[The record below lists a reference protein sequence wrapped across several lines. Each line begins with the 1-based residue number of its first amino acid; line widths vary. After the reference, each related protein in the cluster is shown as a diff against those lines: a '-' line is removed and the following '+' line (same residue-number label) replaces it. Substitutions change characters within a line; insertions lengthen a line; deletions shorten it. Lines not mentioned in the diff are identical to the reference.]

1 MSEPVQPAAA
11 PVVAPV
17 AEAPAAPVAAAAP
30 VAEPAKRVFKNPY
43 AKPAT
48 APGASPAPTVEAK
61 PAPAPPTRSRALA
74 LAQSKLATVTTELAP
89 LRERATKYEAALAPL
104 AKQALEALPE
114 HIDRAALAKKHGAD
128 ALGLIEEVNYLRS
141 IGALAPRA
149 VAAPTATTTTAAP
162 PVSGAQAP
170 EADADLTALRLYQ
183 KYEKQSPT
191 MAQGYLASHRA
202 QIERGRAKAASH

>member
-11 PVVAPV
+11 PVVAPA
-17 AEAPAAPVAAAAP
+17 AEAPAAPVAAATPA
-30 VAEPAKRVFKNPY
+30 AEPAKRVFKNPY
-43 AKPAT
+43 AKPAA

-61 PAPAPPTRSRALA
+61 PAAPPARSRALA

-89 LRERATKYEAALAPL
+89 LRERATKYEQALAPL

-162 PVSGAQAP
+162 PVSGAPAP
-170 EADADLTALRLYQ
+170 EADADLVALRQYQ

-191 MAQGYLASHRA
+191 MAQSYLASHRA